1 MDTSVCGSFC
11 CLYADSCEL
20 YQKIGFSACSGHPV
34 INPDGECP
42 NFLCE
47 CCQDD
52 HCREIAEFSAD
63 SN

>member
-1 MDTSVCGSFC
+1 MNTNNCGSFQC
-11 CLYADSCEL
+11 IYAEICEI

-34 INPDGECP
+34 INPDGECV

-52 HCREIAEFSAD
+52 HCREAGDFE
-63 SN
+63 